1 MLRHVTEITVAEP
14 CRVIHLS
21 GSKMQDI
28 AIKYSENFVEHFPS
42 SNNGKTESLSTQKL
56 FHTVAVHSKSSIE
69 KLNICCQESRLLK

>member
-1 MLRHVTEITVAEP
+1 
-14 CRVIHLS
+14 
-21 GSKMQDI
+21 MQDI

-69 KLNICCQESRLLK
+69 KLNICCQESGLLK